1 MTRQPPKQSKTH
13 SHRTR
18 MKTRPHTGLFPDTG
32 GTLVGTVDRIR
43 FRAEDTGY
51 TVLVV
56 QPDGDF
62 PAIAVVGHLS
72 SINEGERVEFEGEWK
87 EHPRFGRQF
96 HAAISKP
103 IIPTTAEGIEKFLA
117 SGTVKNIGPALAK
130 RIVSKFGEDSLD
142 IIDNEP
148 RRLLEIH
155 GLGEKKL
162 VGLVES
168 WKSQSEIK
176 EVMLFLQE
184 HDVPLHMAA
193 KIYRAYASAAIQ
205 ILREDPYRLATD
217 IYGVG
222 FRTADR
228 IAQKLGMPFDSPSR
242 CAAGAVYVL
251 NQLGETDGHVFV
263 PYGELLERAADILEV
278 SREQVANAVETLHK
292 IGGVII
298 ENIGSSHGVEKTSQS
313 AVYAQPYY
321 AAETEVAR
329 RLSALMGAVRDEA
342 RLEAALR
349 GKGAVGQTLRE
360 KLASVSR
367 RALEGGMATE
377 DQSRAI
383 EGALTEK
390 VLIVTGGPGTGKT
403 TIIEAVTRVY
413 RQLGLQVVLG
423 APTGRAAKRLSEVTK
438 HEARTIHRLLE
449 FSWTSGG
456 FLRDASNPLTA
467 DAVIIDETSMMDIHL
482 MAHLLRAIPDTASLI
497 IVGDVDQLPSVGP
510 GMVLRDSIESGA
522 LPVVKLREVFRQ
534 AKESL
539 IVANAH
545 RVNRGEMP
553 LEPKGSSELR
563 DYYFIEENDAE
574 RCVDILV
581 ELCRER
587 IKERFDLDPIKD
599 VQVIAPMQ
607 RGTLGVQKLNTRL
620 QEVLNPAGS
629 GPSVQSGG
637 RVFRPGDKLIQIRN
651 NYEKNVFNGD
661 IGLIKSVD
669 PSTGAI
675 TVNFSPDVVEYS
687 RNALDELVHAYAVTI
702 HKSQGSEYPAVI
714 ILLHTQHYPMLQR
727 NLVYT
732 ALTRAKRLA
741 VLIGSKKALAMA
753 VKNSKVRSRWSHLA
767 GRIRI
772 NSGLPALPV
781 EIIEKTIEEN
791 TEKKSGEN
799 LSGKIASTEKDSQ
812 ADASRVITQAWDE
825 RPPDSVYE
833 GHIEEENGGEENG
846 GEDYASG
853 GELTYH
859 PVKD

>member
-1 MTRQPPKQSKTH
+1 MTRRPPKQSKTH
-13 SHRTR
+13 PQRAR
-18 MKTRPHTGLFPDTG
+18 MKTRPETGLFPDTG
-32 GTLVGTVDRIR
+32 GTLVGTVERIR

-51 TVLVV
+51 SVLVV

-96 HAAISKP
+96 QAAISKP
-103 IIPTTAEGIEKFLA
+103 IIPTSAEGIEKFLA

-130 RIVSKFGEDSLD
+130 RIVTQFGEESLD
-142 IIDNEP
+142 IIENEP

-168 WKSQSEIK
+168 WKSQSEVK

-184 HDVPLHMAA
+184 HDVPLHMAE
-193 KIYRAYASAAIQ
+193 KIYRAYGSTATR

-222 FRTADR
+222 FHTADR
-228 IAQKLGMPFDSPSR
+228 IAQKMGVPFDSPSR

-263 PYGELLERAADILEV
+263 PHDELLERASDILEV
-278 SREQVANAVETLHK
+278 PSELVAIAVETLQK
-292 IGGVII
+292 TGGVII
-298 ENIGSSHGVEKTSQS
+298 ENIGSTFDREKNAPENQTGQS

-329 RLSALMGAVRDEA
+329 RLSALMGAARDEA
-342 RLEAALR
+342 RLEAAMR
-349 GKGAVGQTLRE
+349 GKGAAGDTLRE
-360 KLASVSR
+360 KLASLSR
-367 RALEGGMATE
+367 RALKGGMATK
-377 DQSRAI
+377 DQGRAI

-403 TIIEAVTRVY
+403 TIIESVTRLY

-423 APTGRAAKRLSEVTK
+423 APTGRAAKRLSEVTR

-456 FLRDASNPLTA
+456 FLRDASNPLAA

-482 MAHLLRAIPDTASLI
+482 MAHLLRAVPDMASFI

-510 GMVLRDSIESGA
+510 GMVLRDSIESSA
-522 LPVVKLREVFRQ
+522 LPVVKLSEVFRQ
-534 AKESL
+534 SKESL
-539 IVANAH
+539 IVENAH

-553 LEPKGSSELR
+553 IEPKGSDELR
-563 DYYFIEENDAE
+563 DYYFIEENDPE
-574 RCVDILV
+574 RCVDILL

-587 IKERFDLDPIKD
+587 VKERFDLDPIGD

-629 GPSVQSGG
+629 APSIQSGG

-669 PSTGAI
+669 PSTGTI
-675 TVNFSPDVVEYS
+675 TVSFNPEVVEYS
-687 RNALDELVHAYAVTI
+687 RNSLDELVHAYAVTI

-732 ALTRAKRLA
+732 ALTRAKQLA

-753 VKNSKVRSRWSHLA
+753 VKNSKVRRRWSHLA
-767 GRIRI
+767 GRIRKD
-772 NSGLPALPV
+772 SGLSALLP
-781 EIIEKTIEEN
+781 ETDTEN
-791 TEKKSGEN
+791 SAEAST
-799 LSGKIASTEKDSQ
+799 SGKTDSTEKGSG
-812 ADASRVITQAWDE
+812 ADTSREIAQAWDE

-833 GHIEEENGGEENG
+833 GRFEEEND
-846 GEDYASG
+846 GEDFPISG

-859 PVKD
+859 QVDD